1 MNLIPKITNYIFLII
16 LITCIFSAES
26 LKSELRQARL
36 ELDFLSVQKDSLE
49 KKIQYIESKVGEN
62 FSGIRQRKRYC

>member
-16 LITCIFSAES
+16 LITCLFSAES
-26 LKSELRQARL
+26 IKLELRQARL

-49 KKIQYIESKVGEN
+49 KKYSIFNPELGKK
-62 FSGIRQRKRYC
+62 F